1 TRPRISD
8 NLSRVSCVHVLL
20 KEPRSMKRT
29 FTIALCFVLFHSI
42 VTADALALAPA
53 PAPSRQ
59 SQKVAGAV
67 ARLGATDDSLV
78 AARLHDHSVVKGRL
92 TSIARDSFVVTDI
105 DSGSTQRVFYAAV
118 TRLQGVNI
126 ASGEQVQVGGG
137 FKARVAQVATLLLPI
152 HRVQRN
158 SLTGNEKTLL
168 IGIIVG
174 VLLAIILAK
183 AL

>member
-1 TRPRISD
+1 
-8 NLSRVSCVHVLL
+8 
-20 KEPRSMKRT
+20 MKRT
-29 FTIALCFVLFHSI
+29 FTLALCFLVFHSVI
-42 VTADALALAPA
+42 TADALALAPA
-53 PAPSRQ
+53 PALSRQ

-67 ARLGATDDSLV
+67 TRLGAGDDSLV
-78 AARLHDHSVVKGRL
+78 AARLQDHSVVKGRL
-92 TSIARDSFVVTDI
+92 AAIARDSFVVQDI
-105 DSGSTQRVFYAAV
+105 DSGSEQRVFYSAV

-137 FKARVAQVATLLLPI
+137 FKAKVARVASLLLPL

-158 SLTGNEKTLL
+158 SLTGSEKTLL